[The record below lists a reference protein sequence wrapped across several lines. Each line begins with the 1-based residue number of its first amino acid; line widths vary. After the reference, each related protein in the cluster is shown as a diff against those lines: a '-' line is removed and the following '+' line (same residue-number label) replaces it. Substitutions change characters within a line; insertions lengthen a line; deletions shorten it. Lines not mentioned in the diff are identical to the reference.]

1 MKQSTNRKIFGYQHG
16 KQDIRSVKLL
26 ISEKKPNLTSHILER
41 SINKLVLLVD
51 A

>member
-1 MKQSTNRKIFGYQHG
+1 MKQLTNRKIFGYQHG
-16 KQDIRSVKLL
+16 KQDIRSVKLF
-26 ISEKKPNLTSHILER
+26 ISEKKPNLTSRILER